1 MKPKRTTRRGKPS
14 FVKDVAKGTAKG
26 LGKLATGAAAGVV
39 GELASI
45 LTLGLYRRPRR

>member
-1 MKPKRTTRRGKPS
+1 MSSKRPRKKGG
-14 FVKDVAKGTAKG
+14 FVKGVAKGTVKG
-26 LGKLATGAAAGVV
+26 LGKLGKDAAAGVV

>member
-1 MKPKRTTRRGKPS
+1 MMRRNTRKRKRS
-14 FVKDVAKGTAKG
+14 FAKEVAKGTAKG
-26 LGKLATGAAAGVV
+26 LGKLGTGAVKGVV